1 MGLACTDRRMEAR
14 LPLAEQLRNERHTEV
29 ESPCACTTSTAM
41 MYPGHSGSGLTLYIA
56 G

>member
-1 MGLACTDRRMEAR
+1 MPKLKLYIAATLDSYIA
-14 LPLAEQLRNERHTEV
+14 
-29 ESPCACTTSTAM
+29 AM